1 MLKRVDWIMELLGKI
16 LMTTKGS
23 LYVKG
28 KVVAGEEENFESRT
42 KDESHSSGVTQRRLG
57 LRWCP

>member
-1 MLKRVDWIMELLGKI
+1 MCGRKRQKVARLLKRVDWIMELLGKI

-28 KVVAGEEENFESRT
+28 KVVAVKRKT
-42 KDESHSSGVTQRRLG
+42 LRVVRRMKVI
-57 LRWCP
+57 LRG